1 MNNPTY
7 MSEADVV
14 KELAKYNSLK
24 RETYNFMIHWQVI
37 SEYFQTIKADF
48 TMNFIPGMFLNR
60 DLYDSTGPKCVNIM
74 AGTLLGMLWPEGERN
89 FDLDLA
95 DNIPDTVEN
104 RDFINWQGRQLL
116 CEMNHQEAGLALALN
131 SGMRDGVCFGTYGVG
146 VFSAPQHEAY
156 ECFFLFQPWDTKR
169 IVIDEGPNGLVN
181 RAYYEAERSV
191 QSLVLEY
198 GIENVS
204 QESRDKYNKGDLD
217 QKVIVLHGITPR
229 YERDP
234 DGASVFDMPV
244 RSFEIELS
252 GGGINVGGGI
262 GFGTGAPNNG
272 KLLKESG
279 FEQMRVFVNRFY
291 KNLREKYGRSPA
303 MDALPDVL
311 ELNALREAEIV
322 ATEKLL
328 DPPLAVLD
336 DGRLG
341 ADTID
346 TSAGAINVFN
356 ISGRINSNQP
366 PIMQLQTIQDIKSTK
381 DRIEELKQSVSDH
394 FMIDH
399 LLDFNNETE
408 MTLGEVNIREK
419 FRARLL
425 SGLFSRQIVEV
436 FSPMIKCCYNMMLQA
451 SKLGVMPGSR
461 GHYDM
466 LVAGVPNKLIP
477 RDIAAAILRGEN
489 VYEIKYL
496 TPAMRMVQSE
506 LMGGILNTWKMMND
520 VAQAQPEIYDN
531 VDEDMSIQLVGQ
543 YAGAPR
549 EIFRSKEARDKIRQV
564 RGQQQ
569 QEQQQFQQKIEMMKA
584 AGHLGKLM
592 PQQGAPGV
600 QAAPEMA
607 QPLAL

>member
-1 MNNPTY
+1 MNYFQMT
-7 MSEADVV
+7 EADVV

-24 RETYNFMIHWQVI
+24 RETYNFQIHWQVLA
-37 SEYFQTIKADF
+37 EYFQTIKADF

-95 DNIPDTVEN
+95 KNIPDTTEN
-104 RDFINWQGRQLL
+104 RDFINWQGQQLL

-146 VFSAPQHEAY
+146 VFTAPQHEVY

-198 GIENVS
+198 GSENVS
-204 QESRDKYNKGDLD
+204 QESKDKYNKGDMD

-229 YERDP
+229 YERNP

-279 FEQMRVFVNRFY
+279 YEQMRVFVNRFY

-311 ELNALREAEIV
+311 ELNALREAEII

-425 SGLFSRQIVEV
+425 SGLFARQIVEV

-451 SKLGVMPGSR
+451 GKLGYMPGSR
-461 GHYDM
+461 EHFDA
-466 LVAGVPNKLIP
+466 LVNGIPAKIIP
-477 RDIAAAILRGEN
+477 RDIAAAILRGEH

-506 LMGGILNTWKMMND
+506 LMGGILNTWKFMND
-520 VAQAQPEIYDN
+520 IAQAQPEVYDN
-531 VDEDMSIQLVGQ
+531 IDEDMSVQLVGQ

-549 EIFRSKEARDKIRQV
+549 EIFRAKEFRDKV
-564 RGQQQ
+564 RDARAKAQQQ
-569 QEQQQFQQKIEMMKA
+569 KQEFDQKMEMMKA
-584 AGHLGKLM
+584 AGHMGKLM
-592 PQQGAPGV
+592 PQPGAPGV
-600 QAAPEMA
+600 QASPEMA

>member
-1 MNNPTY
+1 MMT
-7 MSEADVV
+7 EADV
-14 KELAKYNSLK
+14 KAELLRYNSLK
-24 RETYNFMIHWQVI
+24 RETYNFSLHWQVLA
-37 SEYFQTIKADF
+37 EYFQTIKADF
-48 TMNFIPGMFLNR
+48 TINFIPGMFLNR

-95 DNIPDTVEN
+95 TNIPDTTEN

-116 CEMNHQEAGLALALN
+116 SEMNHQEAGLSLALN
-131 SGMRDGVCFGTYGVG
+131 SGMRDGVCFGTYGIG
-146 VFSAPQHEAY
+146 VFNAPAHEEY

-181 RAYYEAERSV
+181 RAYYEREISI

-204 QESRDKYNKGDLD
+204 QPSKDKYNKQDLD
-217 QKVIVLHGITPR
+217 QKTMVLHGITPR
-229 YERDP
+229 YNRNP
-234 DGASVFDMPV
+234 DGASTFDMPV

-262 GFGTGAPNNG
+262 GFGTGAPDNG

-328 DPPLAVLD
+328 DPPLAILD

-356 ISGRINSNQP
+356 ISGRINGNQP
-366 PIMQLQTIQDIKSTK
+366 PVMQLQTIQDIKSTK

-394 FMIDH
+394 FMVDH

-436 FSPMIKCCYNMMLQA
+436 FSPMIKCSYNMMLSA
-451 SKLGVMPGSR
+451 GRLGYMPGSKE
-461 GHYDM
+461 HFDS
-466 LVAGVPNKLIP
+466 LINGVPARIIP
-477 RDIAAAILRGEN
+477 RDIAMAILRGEN

-496 TPAMRMVQSE
+496 TPAMRMVQAE
-506 LMGGILNTWKMMND
+506 LMGGILNTWKFCND
-520 VAQAQPEIYDN
+520 LAQAQPEVYDN
-531 VDEDMSIQLVGQ
+531 IDEDMSVQLVGQ

-549 EIFRSKEARDKIRQV
+549 EIFRSREFREGIRNARGKQQ
-564 RGQQQ
+564 QQQ
-569 QEQQQFQQKIEMMKA
+569 QEFNQKIEMMKA
-584 AGHLGKLM
+584 ASHLKGLA
-592 PQQGAPGV
+592 PQPGAPGV
-600 QAAPEMA
+600 AASPEMA
-607 QPLAL
+607 QPLAA

>member
-1 MNNPTY
+1 MNYLQMTQ
-7 MSEADVV
+7 ADVV
-14 KELAKYNSLK
+14 QELARYNSLK
-24 RETYNFMIHWQVI
+24 KEKYTWNIQWQII

-89 FDLDLA
+89 FDLDLPK
-95 DNIPDTVEN
+95 NIPDTTEN
-104 RDFINWQGRQLL
+104 RDFINWQGQQLL
-116 CEMNHQEAGLALALN
+116 CEMNHQEAGLALCLN
-131 SGMRDGVCFGTYGVG
+131 EGMRDGVCFGTYGVG
-146 VFSAPQHEAY
+146 VFDAPEKENY
-156 ECFFLFQPWDTKR
+156 ECFFLFQNWDVKR
-169 IVIDEGPNGLVN
+169 ICIDEGPNGLVN
-181 RAYYEAERSV
+181 RAYYEREMSV
-191 QSLVLEY
+191 DSLVREY

-204 QESRDKYNKGDLD
+204 QESKDKHAKNDLD
-217 QKVIVLHGITPR
+217 QKVIVLHGVTPR
-229 YERDP
+229 YNRDA
-234 DGASVFDMPV
+234 DGVSVFDMPV

-291 KNLREKYGRSPA
+291 KNLRERYGRSPA

-311 ELNALREAEIV
+311 ELNALREAEII

-436 FSPMIKCCYNMMLQA
+436 FSPMIKCCYNMMLGA
-451 SKLGVMPGSR
+451 GKLGFMPGSKE
-461 GHYDM
+461 HFDN
-466 LVAGVPNKLIP
+466 LVANGQNKIIP
-477 RDIAAAILRGEN
+477 RDIAAAILRGEH

-496 TPAMRMVQSE
+496 TPAMRMVQAE
-506 LMGGILNTWKMMND
+506 LMGGILNTWKFCND
-520 VAQAQPEIYDN
+520 LAQAQPEVYDN
-531 VDEDMSIQLVGQ
+531 LDEDMSVQLVGQ

-549 EIFRSKEARDKIRQV
+549 EIFRSQEFRKGIRDARAK
-564 RGQQQ
+564 QQQ
-569 QEQQQFQQKIEMMKA
+569 QQQQFQQKIEMAKA

-600 QAAPEMA
+600 QASPEMA
-607 QPLAL
+607 QPLSV